1 MTAPRCTEMDYI
13 NFLLATPKVVT
24 ATEAARVQPDRP
36 QRPAHDAFTRLLHRL
51 EPDPETLWQE
61 VGPLVP
67 RQGGLLIL
75 DDSVLDKPY
84 ARHMGLVGRFWSGK
98 HKRVVQGIDLVTL
111 LWTDGDGLWPC
122 DYRLVDPAD
131 GKAKTKNDH
140 FRDLLAVAQARGLAP
155 RCVVFDAWYSG
166 KDNLKAIRSHGW
178 AFLTQ
183 IRSNRRVNL
192 DRQGNRPVSELPIA
206 AGGTVAHLEGFGLI
220 KVFRIVATNGHTEHW
235 ITNDLG
241 MDAGTRLAYGEQAW
255 GIEEYHRGLK
265 QYCGVERAQV
275 RHPDAQR
282 NHIGCALRAFVRLEY
297 HRFTTGISWFEAKLR
312 IIREAVRAFLT
323 RPLYR
328 LPDNATA

>member
-1 MTAPRCTEMDYI
+1 VA
-13 NFLLATPKVVT
+13 
-24 ATEAARVQPDRP
+24 
-36 QRPAHDAFTRLLHRL
+36 
-51 EPDPETLWQE
+51 
-61 VGPLVP
+61 
-67 RQGGLLIL
+67 RQGGLLVL

-131 GKAKTKNDH
+131 GKTRTKNDH
-140 FRDLLAVAQARGLAP
+140 FRDLLAVAKRRGLAP

-166 KDNLKAIRSHGW
+166 KDNLKAVRDHGW

-183 IRSNRRVNL
+183 TRSNRRVHL
-192 DRQGNRPVSELPIA
+192 DRRGNRPVRELPIA
-206 AGGTVAHLEGFGLI
+206 AGGTVVHLEGFGLV

-235 ITNDLG
+235 ITNDLDLDEG
-241 MDAGTRLAYGEQAW
+241 MRLAYADQAW
-255 GIEEYHRGLK
+255 GIEEFHRGLK
-265 QYCGVERAQV
+265 QHGGVERAQV
-275 RHPDAQR
+275 RHPDGQR

-297 HRFTTGISWFEAKLR
+297 HRFTTGVSWFEAKLQV
-312 IIREAVRAFLT
+312 IRKAVKVFLA

-328 LPDNATA
+328 LPNTATA